1 MSGTAKGWSARRP
14 LWIGMIGLVI
24 LVGGFGTWSVRATIT
39 GAVIATGQVEVES
52 NRQVVQHPD
61 GGIVSEILVQEGD
74 PVAAGEILVRLDH
87 EDLQAELTIVENQ
100 LFEILARR
108 GRLSAERDGAAQIT
122 FDPLLLEVDSPVVA
136 ELMEGQQR
144 LFEARAESVASQR
157 EQLTRRAEQFTA
169 QIEGIR
175 AQQAAVE
182 RQLSLLGEEL
192 ANQESL
198 LAGGLARAGTVMDLR
213 RAEAQTQGEAAE
225 LAAAIAQAE
234 GQITEIEIEILRL
247 DTTRR
252 EEAITQLRDLGYT
265 ELELRERRRSLQTR
279 LARLDIRAPVGGV
292 VYDLQVFGGGAVITP
307 AAPVLFI
314 VPQDRPLVIATRVSP
329 TDIDS
334 VRIGQ
339 EVAVRLSS
347 LDQRRTPELFGRV
360 TLVSADA
367 FVDEATRQSYFRTE
381 VTLNEGE
388 IARLP
393 EGASLIPG
401 MPADAFIQTGERS
414 PIDYLARPLMDYFAR
429 VFREG

>member
-1 MSGTAKGWSARRP
+1 M
-14 LWIGMIGLVI
+14 
-24 LVGGFGTWSVRATIT
+24 
-39 GAVIATGQVEVES
+39 
-52 NRQVVQHPD
+52 
-61 GGIVSEILVQEGD
+61 
-74 PVAAGEILVRLDH
+74 
-87 EDLQAELTIVENQ
+87 
-100 LFEILARR
+100 
-108 GRLSAERDGAAQIT
+108 
-122 FDPLLLEVDSPVVA
+122 
-136 ELMEGQQR
+136 
-144 LFEARAESVASQR
+144 
-157 EQLTRRAEQFTA
+157 
-169 QIEGIR
+169 
-175 AQQAAVE
+175 
-182 RQLSLLGEEL
+182 
-192 ANQESL
+192 
-198 LAGGLARAGTVMDLR
+198 
-213 RAEAQTQGEAAE
+213 
-225 LAAAIAQAE
+225 
-234 GQITEIEIEILRL
+234 
-247 DTTRR
+247 
-252 EEAITQLRDLGYT
+252 
-265 ELELRERRRSLQTR
+265 
-279 LARLDIRAPVGGV
+279 
-292 VYDLQVFGGGAVITP
+292 VFAGGAVITRP
-307 AAPVLFI
+307 RRSLFI